1 VNGMSEIITIGEPMV
16 MFLADTKE
24 HLSNVE
30 HFTRLI
36 AGAELNV
43 AMGLRRL
50 GHTVTYVSQ
59 VGDDPFGQYV
69 KNYLENENIDTNF
82 IRTYKEAPTGF
93 QFKNRTDEGDPEVL
107 YFRKGA
113 AASKITKDILN
124 EINFSEAKVLHIT
137 GIFPALSETALET
150 TFKAIEKAHEQGM
163 LVTFDPNPRPV
174 LWESQEKMISVTNE
188 LAFKSDIVLPGF
200 REGKLFTGKDTKEEI
215 ADFYLKQGVKKV
227 IIKMGTTGSY
237 SREQLENGQVKESE
251 CPSFEVP
258 VVDTVGAGD
267 GFAAGVISATLENLE
282 DIKVLERGN
291 AIGGIQVMHL
301 SDNDG
306 LPTVEE
312 LDNFLKN
319 YKMKLNSVGA

>member
-1 VNGMSEIITIGEPMV
+1 MSEIITIGEPMV

-24 HLSNVE
+24 HLSDVE

-50 GHTVTYVSQ
+50 GHTVTYISQ

-69 KNYLENENIDTNF
+69 KKYLENENIDARF
-82 IRTYKEAPTGF
+82 VKTYKDAATGF

-113 AASKITKDILN
+113 AASKITKDILE
-124 EINFSEAKVLHIT
+124 EISFSDAKVLHIT
-137 GIFPALSETALET
+137 GIFPALSETTLET
-150 TFKAIEKAHEQGM
+150 IFKAIEKAHEQGM

-174 LWESQEKMISVTNE
+174 LWESQEKMIRVTNE

-227 IIKMGTTGSY
+227 IIKMGTTGAY
-237 SREQLENGQVKESE
+237 SREKLENGQVKEFE

-267 GFAAGVISATLENLE
+267 GFAAGVISATLEDLD
-282 DIKVLERGN
+282 DIKILERGN
-291 AIGGIQVMHL
+291 AIGGIQVMNL
-301 SDNDG
+301 SDNEG
-306 LPTVEE
+306 LPTFEE

-319 YKMKLNSVGA
+319 YKRKVS

>member
-1 VNGMSEIITIGEPMV
+1 MSEIITIGEPMV

-24 HLSNVE
+24 HLSTVE

-50 GHTVTYVSQ
+50 GHTVTYISQ
-59 VGDDPFGQYV
+59 VGNDPFGIYV
-69 KNYLENENIDTNF
+69 KNHLKNENIDETF
-82 IRTYKEAPTGF
+82 VKMYKEAPTGF

-113 AASKITKDILN
+113 AASKITKNILD
-124 EINFSEAKVLHIT
+124 EINFFDAKVLHIT
-137 GIFPALSETALET
+137 GIFPALSETTLET
-150 TFKAIEKAHEQGM
+150 TFKAIEKAHEHGM

-174 LWESQEKMISVTNE
+174 LWESQEKMIRVTNE

-200 REGKLFTGKDTKEEI
+200 REGKLFTEKDTKEEI
-215 ADFYLKQGVKKV
+215 SEFYLKQGVKKV
-227 IIKMGTTGSY
+227 IIKMGATGAY
-237 SREQLENGQVKESE
+237 SREKLENGKVKEFE

-258 VVDTVGAGD
+258 VLDTVGAGD
-267 GFAAGVISATLENLE
+267 GFAAGVISAILENL
-282 DIKVLERGN
+282 DDVKILERGN

-301 SDNDG
+301 SDNEG
-306 LPTVEE
+306 LPTVGE
-312 LDNFLKN
+312 LDNFLRNHKR
-319 YKMKLNSVGA
+319 KIS

>member
-1 VNGMSEIITIGEPMV
+1 MSEVITIGEPMV

-24 HLSNVE
+24 HLSSVE

-50 GHTVTYVSQ
+50 GHTVTYISQ

-69 KNYLENENIDTNF
+69 KNYLENENIDGTF
-82 IRTYKEAPTGF
+82 VRISKEATTGF

-113 AASKITKDILN
+113 AASKITKDILD
-124 EINFSEAKVLHIT
+124 EISFSDAKVLHIT
-137 GIFPALSETALET
+137 GIFPALSETTLET

-163 LVTFDPNPRPV
+163 FVTFDPNPRPV
-174 LWESQEKMISVTNE
+174 LWENQEKMIRVTNE

-215 ADFYLKQGVKKV
+215 AEFYLKQGVKKV
-227 IIKMGTTGSY
+227 IIKMGTTGAY
-237 SREQLENGQVKESE
+237 SREKLENGKVKEFE

-267 GFAAGVISATLENLE
+267 GFAAGVISATLENLD
-282 DIKVLERGN
+282 DIKILERGN

-301 SDNDG
+301 SDNEG
-306 LPTVEE
+306 LPTVGE

-319 YKMKLNSVGA
+319 YKRKVS

>member
-1 VNGMSEIITIGEPMV
+1 MSEIITIGEPMV

-50 GHTVTYVSQ
+50 GHTVTYISQ
-59 VGDDPFGQYV
+59 VGEDPFGQYV
-69 KNYLENENIDTNF
+69 KKYLENENIDTTF
-82 IRTYKEAPTGF
+82 VKTYKEAPTGF

-113 AASKITKDILN
+113 AASRITKDILN
-124 EINFSEAKVLHIT
+124 EISFSDGKVLHIT
-137 GIFPALSETALET
+137 GIFPALSETTLET
-150 TFKAIEKAHEQGM
+150 TFKAIEKAHENGM

-174 LWESQEKMISVTNE
+174 LWESKEKMIQVTNE

-200 REGKLFTGKDTKEEI
+200 SEGKLFTGKDYKEEI
-215 ADFYLKQGVKKV
+215 ADFYLDKGVKKV
-227 IIKMGTTGSY
+227 VIKMGTTGSY
-237 SREQLENGQVKESE
+237 SREKLENGQIKEAE
-251 CPSFEVP
+251 YPSFEVP
-258 VVDTVGAGD
+258 VLDTVGAGD
-267 GFAAGVISATLENLE
+267 GFAAGVISGILENLE
-282 DIKVLERGN
+282 DNKILERGN

-301 SDNDG
+301 SDNEG
-306 LPTVEE
+306 LPTLDE

-319 YKMKLNSVGA
+319 YKRKVS

>member
-1 VNGMSEIITIGEPMV
+1 MCEIITIGEPMV

-24 HLSNVE
+24 HLSNVD
-30 HFTRLI
+30 HFSRLI

-113 AASKITKDILN
+113 AASKITKDILD

-137 GIFPALSETALET
+137 GIFPALSETTLET
-150 TFKAIEKAHEQGM
+150 TFKAIEKAHESGI

-174 LWESQEKMISVTNE
+174 LWESKEKMISVINE
-188 LAFKSDIVLPGF
+188 LAFKADIVMPGF
-200 REGKLFTGKDTKEEI
+200 REGKLFTEKDTKEEI
-215 ADFYLKQGVKKV
+215 ADFYLKEGVKKV

-251 CPSFEVP
+251 CQSFEVP
-258 VVDTVGAGD
+258 VIDTVGAGD
-267 GFAAGVISATLENLE
+267 GFAAGVISAILEDLE

-291 AIGGIQVMHL
+291 AIGGIQVMNL

-306 LPTVEE
+306 LPTIEE
-312 LDNFLKN
+312 LDDFLKN
-319 YKMKLNSVGA
+319 FQKKVS

>member
-1 VNGMSEIITIGEPMV
+1 

-24 HLSNVE
+24 HLSNVG

-50 GHTVTYVSQ
+50 GHTVTYISQ

-69 KNYLENENIDTNF
+69 KDYLKNENIDTTF
-82 IRTYKEAPTGF
+82 IKTYKEAPTGF

-113 AASKITKDILN
+113 AASKITRDI
-124 EINFSEAKVLHIT
+124 IDTVNFAEAKVLHIT
-137 GIFPALSETALET
+137 GIFPALSETTLET

-174 LWESQEKMISVTNE
+174 LWENQERMINVINE

-215 ADFYLKQGVKKV
+215 ADFYLNQGVKKV
-227 IIKMGTTGSY
+227 IIKMGHTGAY
-237 SREQLENGQVKESE
+237 SREKLDDGKIKEAESL
-251 CPSFEVP
+251 SFEVP

-267 GFAAGVISATLENLE
+267 GFAAGVISAILE
-282 DIKVLERGN
+282 DLEDSEILERGN
-291 AIGGIQVMHL
+291 AIGGIQVMHV
-301 SDNDG
+301 SDNEG
-306 LPTVEE
+306 LPTPEK
-312 LDNFLKN
+312 LDNFFKN
-319 YKMKLNSVGA
+319 YKKKILK

>member
-1 VNGMSEIITIGEPMV
+1 MSEIITIGEPMV

-50 GHTVTYVSQ
+50 GHTVTYISQ
-59 VGDDPFGQYV
+59 VGEDPFGQYV
-69 KNYLENENIDTNF
+69 KKYLENENIDATF
-82 IRTYKEAPTGF
+82 VKTYKEAPTGF

-113 AASKITKDILN
+113 AASRITKDILN
-124 EINFSEAKVLHIT
+124 EISFSDGKVLHIT
-137 GIFPALSETALET
+137 GIFPALSETTLET
-150 TFKAIEKAHEQGM
+150 TFKAIEKAHENGM

-174 LWESQEKMISVTNE
+174 LWESKEKMIQVTNE

-200 REGKLFTGKDTKEEI
+200 SEGKLFTGKDYKEEI
-215 ADFYLKQGVKKV
+215 ADFYLDKGVKKV
-227 IIKMGTTGSY
+227 VIKMGTTGSY
-237 SREQLENGQVKESE
+237 SREKLENGQIKEAE
-251 CPSFEVP
+251 YPSFEVP
-258 VVDTVGAGD
+258 VLDTVGAGD
-267 GFAAGVISATLENLE
+267 GFAAGVISGILENLE
-282 DIKVLERGN
+282 DNKILERGN

-301 SDNDG
+301 SDNEG
-306 LPTVEE
+306 LPTVDE

-319 YKMKLNSVGA
+319 HKRKVS

>member
-1 VNGMSEIITIGEPMV
+1 MSEIITIGEPMV

-50 GHTVTYVSQ
+50 RHTVTYISQ
-59 VGDDPFGQYV
+59 VGEDPFGQYV
-69 KNYLENENIDTNF
+69 KKYLENENIDTTF
-82 IRTYKEAPTGF
+82 VKTYKEAPTGF

-113 AASKITKDILN
+113 AASRITKDILN
-124 EINFSEAKVLHIT
+124 EISFSDGKVLHIT
-137 GIFPALSETALET
+137 GIFPALSETTLET
-150 TFKAIEKAHEQGM
+150 TFKAIEKAHENGM

-174 LWESQEKMISVTNE
+174 LWESKEKMIQVTNE

-200 REGKLFTGKDTKEEI
+200 SEGKLFTGKDYKEEI
-215 ADFYLKQGVKKV
+215 ADFYLDKGVKKV
-227 IIKMGTTGSY
+227 VIKMGTTGSY
-237 SREQLENGQVKESE
+237 SREKLENGQIKEAE
-251 CPSFEVP
+251 YPSFEVP
-258 VVDTVGAGD
+258 VLDTVGAGD
-267 GFAAGVISATLENLE
+267 GFAAGVISGILENLE
-282 DIKVLERGN
+282 DNKILERGN

-301 SDNDG
+301 SDNEG
-306 LPTVEE
+306 LPTVDE

-319 YKMKLNSVGA
+319 HKRKVS

>member
-1 VNGMSEIITIGEPMV
+1 MRKMSEIITIGEPMV

-30 HFTRLI
+30 HFKRLI

-50 GHTVTYVSQ
+50 GHTVTYISQ

-69 KNYLENENIDTNF
+69 KNHLKNENIDITS
-82 IRTYKEAPTGF
+82 IKTYKEAPTGF

-113 AASKITKDILN
+113 AASKISKDILD
-124 EINFSEAKVLHIT
+124 EISFSEAKVLHIT
-137 GIFPALSETALET
+137 GIFPALSETTLET
-150 TFKAIEKAHEQGM
+150 IFKAIEKAHEQGM

-174 LWESQEKMISVTNE
+174 LWKNQERMISVINE
-188 LAFKSDIVLPGF
+188 LALKSDIVLPGF

-215 ADFYLKQGVKKV
+215 ADFYLSQGVKKV
-227 IIKMGTTGSY
+227 IIKMGHTGAY
-237 SREQLENGQVKESE
+237 SREKLDDGKIKEAESL
-251 CPSFEVP
+251 SFDVP
-258 VVDTVGAGD
+258 VIDTVGAGD

-282 DIKVLERGN
+282 DAEILERGN
-291 AIGGIQVMHL
+291 AIGGIQVMHV
-301 SDNDG
+301 SDNEG
-306 LPTVEE
+306 LPTPEK
-312 LDNFLKN
+312 LDNFFKN
-319 YKMKLNSVGA
+319 YKKKVSK

>member
-1 VNGMSEIITIGEPMV
+1 MSEIITIGEPMV

-50 GHTVTYVSQ
+50 GHTATYISQ
-59 VGDDPFGQYV
+59 VGEDPFGQYV
-69 KNYLENENIDTNF
+69 KKYLENENIDTTF
-82 IRTYKEAPTGF
+82 VKTYKEAPTGF

-113 AASKITKDILN
+113 AASRITKDILN
-124 EINFSEAKVLHIT
+124 EISFSDGKVLHIT
-137 GIFPALSETALET
+137 GIFPALSKTTLET
-150 TFKAIEKAHEQGM
+150 TFKAIEKAHENGM

-174 LWESQEKMISVTNE
+174 LWESKEKMIQVTNE

-200 REGKLFTGKDTKEEI
+200 SEGKLFTGKDYKEEI
-215 ADFYLKQGVKKV
+215 ADFYLDKGVKKV
-227 IIKMGTTGSY
+227 VIKMGTTGSY
-237 SREQLENGQVKESE
+237 SREKLENGQIKEAE

-258 VVDTVGAGD
+258 VLDTVGAGD
-267 GFAAGVISATLENLE
+267 GFAAGVISGILENLE
-282 DIKVLERGN
+282 DNKILERGN

-301 SDNDG
+301 SDNEG
-306 LPTVEE
+306 LPTVDE

-319 YKMKLNSVGA
+319 YKRKVS

>member
-1 VNGMSEIITIGEPMV
+1 MSEIITIGEPMV

-50 GHTVTYVSQ
+50 GHTVTYISQ
-59 VGDDPFGQYV
+59 VGEDPFGQYV
-69 KNYLENENIDTNF
+69 KKYLENENIDTTF
-82 IRTYKEAPTGF
+82 VKSYKEAPTGF

-113 AASKITKDILN
+113 AASRITKDILN
-124 EINFSEAKVLHIT
+124 EISFSDGKVLHIT
-137 GIFPALSETALET
+137 GIFPALSETTLET
-150 TFKAIEKAHEQGM
+150 TFKAIEKAHENGM

-174 LWESQEKMISVTNE
+174 LWESKEKMIQVTNE

-200 REGKLFTGKDTKEEI
+200 SEGKLFTGKDYKEEI
-215 ADFYLKQGVKKV
+215 ADFYLDKGVKKV
-227 IIKMGTTGSY
+227 VIKMGTTGSY
-237 SREQLENGQVKESE
+237 SREKLENGQIKEVE
-251 CPSFEVP
+251 CQSFEVP
-258 VVDTVGAGD
+258 VLDTVGAGD
-267 GFAAGVISATLENLE
+267 GFAAGVISGILENLE
-282 DIKVLERGN
+282 DNKILERGN

-301 SDNDG
+301 SDNEG
-306 LPTVEE
+306 LPTVDE

-319 YKMKLNSVGA
+319 YKRKVS

>member
-1 VNGMSEIITIGEPMV
+1 MSEIITIGEPMV

-50 GHTVTYVSQ
+50 GHTVTYISQ
-59 VGDDPFGQYV
+59 VGEDPFGQYV
-69 KNYLENENIDTNF
+69 KKYLENENIDTTF
-82 IRTYKEAPTGF
+82 VKTYKEAPTGF

-113 AASKITKDILN
+113 AASRITKDILN
-124 EINFSEAKVLHIT
+124 EISFSDGKVLHIT
-137 GIFPALSETALET
+137 GIFPALSETTLET
-150 TFKAIEKAHEQGM
+150 TFKAIEKAHENGM

-174 LWESQEKMISVTNE
+174 LWESKEKMIQVTNE

-200 REGKLFTGKDTKEEI
+200 SEGKLFTGKDYKEEI
-215 ADFYLKQGVKKV
+215 ADFYLDKGVKKV
-227 IIKMGTTGSY
+227 VIKMGTTGSY
-237 SREQLENGQVKESE
+237 SREKLENGQIKEAE
-251 CPSFEVP
+251 YPSFEVP
-258 VVDTVGAGD
+258 VLDTVGAGD
-267 GFAAGVISATLENLE
+267 GFAAGVISGILENLE
-282 DIKVLERGN
+282 DNKILERGN

-301 SDNDG
+301 SDNEG
-306 LPTVEE
+306 LPTVDE

-319 YKMKLNSVGA
+319 YKRKVS

>member
-1 VNGMSEIITIGEPMV
+1 MSEIITIGEPMV

-50 GHTVTYVSQ
+50 GHTVTYISQ
-59 VGDDPFGQYV
+59 VGEDPFGQYV
-69 KNYLENENIDTNF
+69 KKYLENENIDTTF
-82 IRTYKEAPTGF
+82 VKTYKEAPTGF
-93 QFKNRTDEGDPEVL
+93 QFKNRADEGDPEVL

-113 AASKITKDILN
+113 AASRITKDILN
-124 EINFSEAKVLHIT
+124 EISFSDGKVLHIT
-137 GIFPALSETALET
+137 GIFPALSETTLET
-150 TFKAIEKAHEQGM
+150 AFKAIEKAHENGM

-174 LWESQEKMISVTNE
+174 LWKSKEKMIQVTNE

-200 REGKLFTGKDTKEEI
+200 SEGKLFTGKSSKEEI
-215 ADFYLKQGVKKV
+215 ADFYLDKGVKKV
-227 IIKMGTTGSY
+227 VIKMGTTGSY
-237 SREQLENGQVKESE
+237 SREKLENGQIKEVE

-258 VVDTVGAGD
+258 VLDTVGAGD
-267 GFAAGVISATLENLE
+267 GFAAGVISGILENLE
-282 DIKVLERGN
+282 DNKILERGN

-301 SDNDG
+301 SDNEG
-306 LPTVEE
+306 LPTVDE

-319 YKMKLNSVGA
+319 YKRKVS

>member
-1 VNGMSEIITIGEPMV
+1 MSEIITIGEPMV

-24 HLSNVE
+24 HLSSVE

-50 GHTVTYVSQ
+50 GHTVTYISQ
-59 VGDDPFGQYV
+59 VGNDPFGKYV
-69 KNYLENENIDTNF
+69 KDYLDNENIDTTF
-82 IRTYKEAPTGF
+82 IKTYKEAPTGF

-113 AASKITKDILN
+113 AASKITKDILD
-124 EINFSEAKVLHIT
+124 EISFSEAKVLHIT
-137 GIFPALSETALET
+137 GIFPALSETTLET

-200 REGKLFTGKDTKEEI
+200 REGKLFTEKDTKEEI
-215 ADFYLKQGVKKV
+215 ADFYLKHGVKKV
-227 IIKMGTTGSY
+227 IIKMGTTGAY
-237 SREQLENGQVKESE
+237 SREKLENGQVKEVE

-282 DIKVLERGN
+282 DIKILERGN

-306 LPTVEE
+306 LPTVGE

-319 YKMKLNSVGA
+319 FQKKVS

>member
-1 VNGMSEIITIGEPMV
+1 MSEIITIGEPMV

-43 AMGLRRL
+43 AIGLRRL

-59 VGDDPFGQYV
+59 VGDDPFGEYI
-69 KNYLENENIDTNF
+69 KNHLKNENIDATF
-82 IRTYKEAPTGF
+82 VETCKEAPTGF

-124 EINFSEAKVLHIT
+124 KISFSEAKVLHIT
-137 GIFPALSETALET
+137 GIFPALSETTLET
-150 TFKAIEKAHEQGM
+150 VFEAIKIAHEQRVI
-163 LVTFDPNPRPV
+163 VTFDPNPRSV
-174 LWESQEKMISVTNE
+174 LWESQEKMVRVTNE

-200 REGKLFTGKDTKEEI
+200 REGKLFTGMETKEEI
-215 ADFYLKQGVKKV
+215 AGFYLKQGVKKV
-227 IIKMGTTGSY
+227 IIKMGDTGSY
-237 SREQLENGQVKESE
+237 SMEQLDNGLIKEAE
-251 CPSFEVP
+251 CPSFDVP

-267 GFAAGVISATLENLE
+267 GFAAGIISATLENFKDTE
-282 DIKVLERGN
+282 ILERGN
-291 AIGGIQVMHL
+291 AMGGIQVMHL
-301 SDNDG
+301 SDNEG
-306 LPTVEE
+306 LPTIEE
-312 LDNFLKN
+312 LNDFFKN
-319 YKMKLNSVGA
+319 YKKKVLK

>member
-1 VNGMSEIITIGEPMV
+1 MSEVITIGEPMV

-24 HLSNVE
+24 HLSSVE

-50 GHTVTYVSQ
+50 GHTVTYISQ

-69 KNYLENENIDTNF
+69 KNYLENENIDGTF
-82 IRTYKEAPTGF
+82 VRISKEATTGF

-107 YFRKGA
+107 YFRRGA
-113 AASKITKDILN
+113 AASKITKDILD
-124 EINFSEAKVLHIT
+124 EISFSDAKVIHIT
-137 GIFPALSETALET
+137 GIFPALSETTLET

-163 LVTFDPNPRPV
+163 FVTFDPNPRPV
-174 LWESQEKMISVTNE
+174 LWENQEKMIRVTNE

-227 IIKMGTTGSY
+227 IIKMGTTGAY
-237 SREQLENGQVKESE
+237 SREKLENGKVKEFE

-267 GFAAGVISATLENLE
+267 GFAAGVISATLENLD
-282 DIKVLERGN
+282 DIKILERGN

-301 SDNDG
+301 SDNEG
-306 LPTVEE
+306 LPTVGE

-319 YKMKLNSVGA
+319 YKRKVS

>member
-1 VNGMSEIITIGEPMV
+1 MSEVITIGEPMV

-24 HLSNVE
+24 HLSSVE

-50 GHTVTYVSQ
+50 GHTVTYISQ

-69 KNYLENENIDTNF
+69 KNYLENENIDGTF
-82 IRTYKEAPTGF
+82 VRISKEATTGF

-113 AASKITKDILN
+113 AASKITKDILD
-124 EINFSEAKVLHIT
+124 EISFSDAKVLHIT
-137 GIFPALSETALET
+137 GIFPALSETTLET

-163 LVTFDPNPRPV
+163 FVTFDPNPRPV
-174 LWESQEKMISVTNE
+174 LWKNQEKMIRVTNE

-215 ADFYLKQGVKKV
+215 AEFYLKQGVKKV
-227 IIKMGTTGSY
+227 IIKMGTTGAY
-237 SREQLENGQVKESE
+237 SREKLENGKVKEFE

-267 GFAAGVISATLENLE
+267 GFAAGVISATLENLD
-282 DIKVLERGN
+282 DIKILERGN

-301 SDNDG
+301 SDNEG
-306 LPTVEE
+306 LPTVGE

-319 YKMKLNSVGA
+319 YKRKVS

>member
-1 VNGMSEIITIGEPMV
+1 MSEIITIGEPMV

-50 GHTVTYVSQ
+50 GHTVTYISQ
-59 VGDDPFGQYV
+59 VGEDPFGQYV
-69 KNYLENENIDTNF
+69 KKYLENENIDTTF
-82 IRTYKEAPTGF
+82 VKTYKEAPTGF

-113 AASKITKDILN
+113 AASRITKDILN
-124 EINFSEAKVLHIT
+124 EISFSDGKVLHIT
-137 GIFPALSETALET
+137 GIFPALSETTLET
-150 TFKAIEKAHEQGM
+150 TFKAIEKAHENGM

-174 LWESQEKMISVTNE
+174 LWESKEKMIQVTNE

-200 REGKLFTGKDTKEEI
+200 SEGKLFTGKDYKEEI
-215 ADFYLKQGVKKV
+215 ADFYLDKGVKKV
-227 IIKMGTTGSY
+227 VIKMGTTGSY
-237 SREQLENGQVKESE
+237 SREKLENGQIKEAE
-251 CPSFEVP
+251 CLSFEVP
-258 VVDTVGAGD
+258 VLDTVGAGD
-267 GFAAGVISATLENLE
+267 GFAAGVISGILENLE
-282 DIKVLERGN
+282 DNKILERGN

-301 SDNDG
+301 SDNEG
-306 LPTVEE
+306 LPTVDE

-319 YKMKLNSVGA
+319 YKRKVS

>member
-1 VNGMSEIITIGEPMV
+1 MSEIITIGEPMV

-50 GHTVTYVSQ
+50 GHTVTYISQ
-59 VGDDPFGQYV
+59 VGEDPFGQYV
-69 KNYLENENIDTNF
+69 KKYLENENIDATF
-82 IRTYKEAPTGF
+82 VKTYEEAPTGF

-113 AASKITKDILN
+113 AASRITKDILN
-124 EINFSEAKVLHIT
+124 EISFSDGKVLHIT
-137 GIFPALSETALET
+137 GIFPALSEATLET
-150 TFKAIEKAHEQGM
+150 TFKAIEKAHENGM

-174 LWESQEKMISVTNE
+174 LWESKEKMIQVTNE

-200 REGKLFTGKDTKEEI
+200 SEGKLFTGKSSKEEI
-215 ADFYLKQGVKKV
+215 ADFYLDRGVKKV
-227 IIKMGTTGSY
+227 VIKMGNTGSY
-237 SREQLENGQVKESE
+237 SREKLKNGQIKEAD

-258 VVDTVGAGD
+258 VLDTVGAGD
-267 GFAAGVISATLENLE
+267 GFAAGVISGILE
-282 DIKVLERGN
+282 DLEDNKILERGN

-301 SDNDG
+301 SDNEG
-306 LPTVEE
+306 LPTVDE
-312 LDNFLKN
+312 LNNFLKN
-319 YKMKLNSVGA
+319 YKRKVS

>member
-1 VNGMSEIITIGEPMV
+1 MSEIITIGEPMV

-50 GHTVTYVSQ
+50 GHTVTYISQ
-59 VGDDPFGQYV
+59 VGEDPFGQYV
-69 KNYLENENIDTNF
+69 KKYLENENIDTTF
-82 IRTYKEAPTGF
+82 VKTYKEASTGF

-113 AASKITKDILN
+113 AASRITKDILN
-124 EINFSEAKVLHIT
+124 EISFSDGKVLHIT
-137 GIFPALSETALET
+137 GIFPALSETTLET
-150 TFKAIEKAHEQGM
+150 TFKAIEKAHENGM

-174 LWESQEKMISVTNE
+174 LWESKENMIQVTNE

-200 REGKLFTGKDTKEEI
+200 SEGKLFTGKDYKEEI
-215 ADFYLKQGVKKV
+215 ADFYLDKGVKKV
-227 IIKMGTTGSY
+227 VIKMGTTGSY
-237 SREQLENGQVKESE
+237 SREKLENGQIKEVE

-258 VVDTVGAGD
+258 VLDTVGAGD
-267 GFAAGVISATLENLE
+267 GFAAGVISGILENLE
-282 DIKVLERGN
+282 DNKILERGN

-301 SDNDG
+301 SDNEG
-306 LPTVEE
+306 LPTVDE

-319 YKMKLNSVGA
+319 YKRKVS